1 MDTHTDTVEIDL
13 GLVEELT
20 KHEVEALDR
29 KHARSLSYREEAKA
43 HLPGGVS
50 SSWQMWPPHPI
61 YVDRGRGSKVWD
73 IDGNEYVDYHN
84 GYGVMVMGHAHPKI
98 VEAVQRRVELGTH
111 FAQPTEDAL
120 IVAEGLAER
129 YRLPYW
135 RFGNSGTESTL
146 DAVRIMRAATGRN
159 LIMKIEG
166 SYHGHHDSLMVS
178 VFPPKDLAGPR
189 EHPVP
194 VPQTQGMPEGVA
206 EQVVVVP
213 FNDAA
218 AAERAFREHEGRIAG
233 MVVEPVMSN
242 CGVVLP
248 DAGYLAALKELCHRN
263 GAMLAF
269 DEVKTGFTV
278 ARGGAVEAFGVVPD
292 LVCLAKA
299 LGAGL
304 PCGAIGGTEE
314 SMAMILSGELE
325 QVGTFNGNPLTMA
338 AARANLTEVL
348 TPDAYREFDRI
359 NGILSGCQDVI
370 DRYRLPASIKL
381 LGAKGSIDWR
391 KEPIREYRDLWE
403 IDDRIP
409 QLAWLWQLN
418 RGVFKSPGSKWES
431 WTASIVHSDEDVQRY
446 VDNFEEMAEAIT
458 TSG

>member
-1 MDTHTDTVEIDL
+1 MAATDTIQIDL
-13 GLVEELT
+13 DLVEELT
-20 KHEVEALDR
+20 KRETAALDE
-29 KHARSLSYREEAKA
+29 KHARSLAYREEAKS

-50 SSWQMWPPHPI
+50 SSWQTWPPHPI
-61 YVDRGRGSKVWD
+61 YVLRGQGSHVWD

-98 VEAVQRRVELGTH
+98 VEAVRRRVELGTH

-120 IVAEGLAER
+120 VVAEELEER

-146 DAVRIMRAATGRN
+146 DAVRIMRALTGRN
-159 LIMKIEG
+159 LILKIEG

-178 VFPPKDLAGPR
+178 VFPSEEKAGPR
-189 EHPVP
+189 DHPVP
-194 VPQTQGMPEGVA
+194 VPQTLGMPEGVA

-213 FNDAA
+213 FNDADA
-218 AAERAFREHEGRIAG
+218 AARAFAEHEGRIAG
-233 MVVEPVMSN
+233 MIVEPVMTN

-248 DAGYLAALKELCHRN
+248 DPGYLAALKDICYAN
-263 GAMLAF
+263 GALLAF

-278 ARGGAVEAFGVVPD
+278 AWGGAVEAFDVVPD

-299 LGAGL
+299 LGGGL
-304 PCGAIGGTEE
+304 PCGAIGGTEDAM
-314 SMAMILSGELE
+314 SMIIDGSLE

-338 AARANLTEVL
+338 AARSNLTEVL
-348 TPDAYREFDRI
+348 TKDAYRDLDRVR
-359 NGILSGCQDVI
+359 GVFQGCDDVI
-370 DRYRLPASIKL
+370 AEYHLPASMKL
-381 LGAKGSIDWR
+381 LGAKGSIDWHT
-391 KEPIREYRDLWE
+391 EPIHEYRDLWD

-431 WTASIVHSDEDVQRY
+431 WTSSIVHTNDDVQRY
-446 VDNFEEMAEAIT
+446 VDNFEEMAAAIT
-458 TSG
+458 A

>member
-1 MDTHTDTVEIDL
+1 MGTDTVAIDLDLVEDLTKREID
-13 GLVEELT
+13 
-20 KHEVEALDR
+20 ALDR
-29 KHARSLSYREEAKA
+29 KHERSIAYREEAKR

-50 SSWQMWPPHPI
+50 SSWQVWPPHPI
-61 YVDRGRGSKVWD
+61 YVARGKGSKVWD

-120 IVAEGLAER
+120 VVAEELAER

-135 RFGNSGTESTL
+135 RFGNSGTEATL
-146 DAVRIMRAATGRN
+146 DAVRIMRATTGRN

-178 VFPPKDLAGPR
+178 VFPSKEMAGPR

-194 VPQTQGMPEGVA
+194 VPQTLGMPEGVA

-213 FNDAA
+213 FNDADA
-218 AAERAFREHEGRIAG
+218 ADRAFREHEGRIAG
-233 MVVEPVMSN
+233 MIIEPVMTN
-242 CGVVLP
+242 CGVVTP
-248 DAGYLAALKELCHRN
+248 DPGYIACLKEICHRN
-263 GAMLAF
+263 GALLAF

-278 ARGGAVEAFGVVPD
+278 ARGGAVEAFDVVPD

-314 SMAMILSGELE
+314 AMSMILSGQLE

-338 AARANLTEVL
+338 AARVNLTEVL
-348 TPDAYREFDRI
+348 TPDAYHELDRI
-359 NGILSGCQDVI
+359 AGVFGGCQDVI
-370 DRYRLPASIKL
+370 DRYRLPASMRL
-381 LGAKGSIDWR
+381 LGAKGSIEWR
-391 KEPIREYRDLWE
+391 KEPIHEYRDLWE

-409 QLAWLWQLN
+409 QLGWLWQLN

-431 WTASIVHSDEDVQRY
+431 WTSSIVHSDADVQLY
-446 VDNFEEMAEAIT
+446 VDNFEEMAAAIT
-458 TSG
+458 A

>member
-1 MDTHTDTVEIDL
+1 MSTGTDVVEIDL
-13 GLVEELT
+13 ALVEELT
-20 KHEVEALDR
+20 KREIAALDE
-29 KHARSLSYREEAKA
+29 KHVRSLAYREEAKT

-50 SSWQMWPPHPI
+50 SSWQTWPPHPI
-61 YVDRGRGSKVWD
+61 YVARGRGSHVWD

-98 VEAVQRRVELGTH
+98 VEAVHRRVELGTH

-120 IVAEGLAER
+120 VVAEELEAR

-146 DAVRIMRAATGRN
+146 DAVRIMRALTGRN

-178 VFPPKDLAGPR
+178 VFPPRDKAGSR
-189 EHPVP
+189 DHPVP
-194 VPQTQGMPEGVA
+194 VPQTLGMPEGVA

-213 FNDAA
+213 FNDADA
-218 AAERAFREHEGRIAG
+218 SAKAFAEHDGRIAG
-233 MVVEPVMSN
+233 MIVEPVMTN

-248 DAGYLAALKELCHRN
+248 DPGYLARLREICHAN
-263 GAMLAF
+263 GALLAF

-278 ARGGAVEAFGVVPD
+278 AWGGAVEAFDVVPD
-292 LVCLAKA
+292 IVCLAKA
-299 LGAGL
+299 LGGGL
-304 PCGAIGGTEE
+304 PCGAIGGTEDAM
-314 SMAMILSGELE
+314 SMIIDGSLE

-348 TPDAYREFDRI
+348 TKDAYDELDRI
-359 NGILSGCQDVI
+359 RAVFQGCDDVI
-370 DRYRLPASIKL
+370 AEFRLPASMKL
-381 LGAKGSIDWR
+381 LGAKGSIDWHT
-391 KEPIREYRDLWE
+391 EPIHEYRDLWD

-431 WTASIVHSDEDVQRY
+431 WTSSIVHTNDDVQRY
-446 VDNFEEMAEAIT
+446 VDNFQEMADAIT
-458 TSG
+458 A